1 MSVPKNPSTTLL
13 QSASQVTV
21 ATGETTST
29 SSGLKVWTRD
39 VTEAPGAGMGRL
51 PHNHGDIME
60 ISWGFIWNYDMIRK
74 LWIGF
79 MI

>member
-1 MSVPKNPSTTLL
+1 MSAPKNRSTTLL

-39 VTEAPGAGMGRL
+39 VTKAPGTGMGMGKL
-51 PHNHGDIME
+51 PHNHGDIMG
-60 ISWGFIWNYDMIRK
+60 IFMDLWYD
-74 LWIGF
+74 
-79 MI
+79 